1 MKWFTFAKL
10 IHLFN
15 LYINLHTFVFR
26 YVRARAT
33 TLGGKCRMIH
43 YYIMYNDTDLSG
55 ENIVLCNTEHC
66 FYVDFRLC
74 FVFKNIFKV

>member
-15 LYINLHTFVFR
+15 LYI
-26 YVRARAT
+26 
-33 TLGGKCRMIH
+33 KCSSVPSHIRFSLCQSKSDNSGWKMQNV
-43 YYIMYNDTDLSG
+43 YNDTDLSG

>member
-1 MKWFTFAKL
+1 MQLGPFTHS
-10 IHLFN
+10 I
-15 LYINLHTFVFR
+15 FVMSEQER
-26 YVRARAT
+26 QLWVENAEWS
-33 TLGGKCRMIH
+33 II
-43 YYIMYNDTDLSG
+43 IMYNDTDLSG

>member
-1 MKWFTFAKL
+1 MQLGPFTHSF
-10 IHLFN
+10 
-15 LYINLHTFVFR
+15 FVMSEQER
-26 YVRARAT
+26 QLLVENAEWS
-33 TLGGKCRMIH
+33 II
-43 YYIMYNDTDLSG
+43 IMYNDTDLSG

>member
-1 MKWFTFAKL
+1 MQLGPFTQSF
-10 IHLFN
+10 
-15 LYINLHTFVFR
+15 FVMSEQER
-26 YVRARAT
+26 QLWVKNAEWS
-33 TLGGKCRMIH
+33 II
-43 YYIMYNDTDLSG
+43 IMYNDTDLSG

>member
-15 LYINLHTFVFR
+15 LYI
-26 YVRARAT
+26 
-33 TLGGKCRMIH
+33 KCSSVPSHIRFSLCQSKSDNSGW
-43 YYIMYNDTDLSG
+43 IMYNDTDLSG